1 MVRPQRRFIEA
12 VIDEVREAKDLL
24 LPTLM
29 VEAPDEPWT
38 AASVGRLRQALDGLD
53 PLMRRAAELL
63 LAFELPFVEHE
74 EALAA
79 AGITLTGDMA
89 RFEVAMV
96 EFERAFWDERY
107 AAYRADPERWALR
120 DRPTYDVCEAHRL
133 DGDRVRRAIRE
144 HGATSFDDLAPLLG
158 TSPTCATCHVGV
170 TRLLIQEVRRAKGK
184 AGPT

>member
-1 MVRPQRRFIEA
+1 MVHHQRRFIEA

-38 AASVGRLRQALDGLD
+38 AASIGRLRPMVDGLD
-53 PLMRRAAELL
+53 PLVRRAAELL

-74 EALAA
+74 EALSAQ
-79 AGITLTGDMA
+79 GVTLAGDMA

-96 EFERAFWDERY
+96 DFERAFWDASY

-120 DRPTYDVCEAHRL
+120 ERPRYDVCEAHRL
-133 DGDRVRRAIRE
+133 DGDRVRRVIRD
-144 HGATSFDDLAPLLG
+144 HGATSFEDIAPLLG
-158 TSPTCATCHVGV
+158 TSPTCTTCHVGV
-170 TRLLIQEVRRAKGK
+170 TRLLIQEVRRAKGQ
-184 AGPT
+184 AG

>member
-12 VIDEVREAKDLL
+12 IVDEVREAKDLL

-38 AASVGRLRQALDGLD
+38 AASIERLRRTLDELD
-53 PLMRRAAELL
+53 PPLRRAAELL
-63 LAFELPFVEHE
+63 LAYELPFVEHE

-79 AGITLTGDMA
+79 AGITLAGDMA

-96 EFERAFWDERY
+96 DFERAFWDESY
-107 AAYRADPERWALR
+107 AAYRLDPERWALR
-120 DRPTYDVCEAHRL
+120 ERPTYDVCEVHRL
-133 DGDRVRRAIRE
+133 DGDRVRRAIRD

-170 TRLLIQEVRRAKGK
+170 TRLLIQEVRRAKGP
-184 AGPT
+184 AAPP